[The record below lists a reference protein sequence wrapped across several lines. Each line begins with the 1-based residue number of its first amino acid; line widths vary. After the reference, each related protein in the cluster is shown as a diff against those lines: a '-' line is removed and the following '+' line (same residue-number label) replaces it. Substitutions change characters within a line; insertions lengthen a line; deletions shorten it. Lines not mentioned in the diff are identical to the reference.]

1 MNARH
6 WKRVAEALIWLLLL
20 TMPYWLDA
28 VGGYTQL
35 GEPRSDYGARRD
47 VA

>member
-6 WKRVAEALIWLLLL
+6 WKRAAEALIWLLLL
-20 TMPYWLDA
+20 TMPYWLDC
-28 VGGYTQL
+28 GGWL
-35 GEPRSDYGARRD
+35 HPAREPRSDYGARRD